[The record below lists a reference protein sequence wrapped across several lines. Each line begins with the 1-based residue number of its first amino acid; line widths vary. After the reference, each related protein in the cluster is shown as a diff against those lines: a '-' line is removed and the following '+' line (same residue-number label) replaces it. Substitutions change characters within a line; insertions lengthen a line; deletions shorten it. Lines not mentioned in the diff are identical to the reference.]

1 MKGSMKEPNMFQNYV
16 TEKITHKASD
26 AEENLQLLTSCLVL
40 LPEIVMQDAFNLI
53 LWMSADIYT
62 SCMMISGGFTSDFL
76 ERNNRTTR

>member
-1 MKGSMKEPNMFQNYV
+1 MKEPNMFQNYV

-53 LWMSADIYT
+53 L
-62 SCMMISGGFTSDFL
+62 
-76 ERNNRTTR
+76 